1 MNFTEH
7 LNPKKTL
14 ELYNL
19 KEEFAYFKN
28 LINSERLP
36 KTIMLTGNKG
46 SGKFTLINHLM
57 TSFFDKNNY
66 DEKNN
71 KIVKQN
77 SFFNMNLINIFSNI
91 IYLEGSNFS
100 NVKTEDI
107 RKLKSRILQSSIIN
121 TKRFII
127 LDDIEIF
134 NLNSHNALLKMI
146 EEPTANN
153 YFILINNKS
162 KKIIE
167 TIQSR
172 CLEFKIILKEDK
184 RKKII
189 ESLIKYF
196 RLEKI
201 LNYKDVN
208 VSPGTF
214 IKFNYILNTN
224 KINIEDDFVKNLNK
238 FFNLYKKEK
247 NSFYVYIIQLYIDYY
262 FKYLKMKKILSN
274 ENLIEKRSFIIK
286 NVNEFFLYN
295 LNQTTLLNAI
305 KQSFCDE

>member
-36 KTIMLTGNKG
+36 KTIMLTGNRG

-77 SFFNMNLINIFSNI
+77 SFFSQNLVNLFPNI

-107 RKLKSRILQSSIIN
+107 RKLKSRILQSSILN

-134 NLNSHNALLKMI
+134 NLNSLNAFLKMI
-146 EEPTANN
+146 EEPSAKN

-184 RKKII
+184 KKII

-196 RLEKI
+196 QLEKV
-201 LNYKDVN
+201 LNYEDLN

-214 IKFNYILNTN
+214 IKFNYILNIN
-224 KINIEDDFVKNLNK
+224 KINIKDDFIRNLNK
-238 FFNLYKKEK
+238 FLTLHKEK
-247 NSFYVYIIQLYIDYY
+247 THS
-262 FKYLKMKKILSN
+262 M
-274 ENLIEKRSFIIK
+274 FI
-286 NVNEFFLYN
+286 
-295 LNQTTLLNAI
+295 
-305 KQSFCDE
+305 